1 MSAQTTLAPNEV
13 APPSRSAASTLAR
26 RLAASPEAG
35 VIIACVVV
43 FVAIA
48 ANAETYT
55 AVGNLQVMGR
65 DLSQVGIL
73 AIGEALVILT
83 GGIDLSVGAL
93 AGLAGILA
101 GWMNVNEGLP
111 APLAILLTL
120 VITACVGLWHGVMVT
135 RLNVPPFV
143 ITLVTYTVAQGTAL
157 AITSGSPINNLD
169 PMFSNLSQY
178 YLGEIPVPALFF
190 VGAAAVA
197 WFVLERTYVGRQIYA
212 VGGNKEAARLAGIPT
227 ARRITSTYVASAALA
242 GLVGILVIGRMNVAD
257 PSVGAG
263 WELTAIAAA
272 VVGGMSLSGGEGR
285 IAGIAAGAILLE
297 FITNGLLA
305 LKVSPYD
312 QQVVQGA
319 VLGVAILLDRAR
331 ARYFGRS
338 RS

>member
-43 FVAIA
+43 FLAIA

-111 APLAILLTL
+111 APSPSSSR
-120 VITACVGLWHGVMVT
+120 WSS
-135 RLNVPPFV
+135 PPASV
-143 ITLVTYTVAQGTAL
+143 SGTA
-157 AITSGSPINNLD
+157 SWSP
-169 PMFSNLSQY
+169 
-178 YLGEIPVPALFF
+178 A
-190 VGAAAVA
+190 
-197 WFVLERTYVGRQIYA
+197 
-212 VGGNKEAARLAGIPT
+212 
-227 ARRITSTYVASAALA
+227 STC
-242 GLVGILVIGRMNVAD
+242 R
-257 PSVGAG
+257 PS
-263 WELTAIAAA
+263 
-272 VVGGMSLSGGEGR
+272 
-285 IAGIAAGAILLE
+285 
-297 FITNGLLA
+297 
-305 LKVSPYD
+305 
-312 QQVVQGA
+312 
-319 VLGVAILLDRAR
+319 
-331 ARYFGRS
+331 
-338 RS
+338 

>member
-111 APLAILLTL
+111 AP
-120 VITACVGLWHGVMVT
+120 
-135 RLNVPPFV
+135 
-143 ITLVTYTVAQGTAL
+143 
-157 AITSGSPINNLD
+157 
-169 PMFSNLSQY
+169 
-178 YLGEIPVPALFF
+178 
-190 VGAAAVA
+190 
-197 WFVLERTYVGRQIYA
+197 
-212 VGGNKEAARLAGIPT
+212 
-227 ARRITSTYVASAALA
+227 
-242 GLVGILVIGRMNVAD
+242 
-257 PSVGAG
+257 
-263 WELTAIAAA
+263 
-272 VVGGMSLSGGEGR
+272 
-285 IAGIAAGAILLE
+285 
-297 FITNGLLA
+297 
-305 LKVSPYD
+305 
-312 QQVVQGA
+312 
-319 VLGVAILLDRAR
+319 
-331 ARYFGRS
+331 S
-338 RS
+338 RSCSRW